1 MNMEAILAIMNTT
14 QAEVKRSLKRSFFTI
29 FVHIFVLKQKTLCA
43 CSVINSQGLSRMV
56 ANKIL
61 MAIDFSILT
70 ACTRLD
76 LFSRVLQEC
85 MSIGTVLD
93 SFFFFF
99 FFFNNSEKFSPQ
111 STLPKILRGKYF
123 MIVHDFSSGMTPMS
137 LACWCSGFV
146 LPLKNI
152 HSRNGTNMGSLIE
165 RNTTMLVSRQQNHL
179 TS

>member
-1 MNMEAILAIMNTT
+1 MKFL
-14 QAEVKRSLKRSFFTI
+14 R
-29 FVHIFVLKQKTLCA
+29 
-43 CSVINSQGLSRMV
+43 INSQGLSRMV

-93 SFFFFF
+93 SCSFFFFF
-99 FFFNNSEKFSPQ
+99 LNLLLFFNHSEKFSPQ
-111 STLPKILRGKYF
+111 STLPKISRGKYF

>member
-1 MNMEAILAIMNTT
+1 MKFL
-14 QAEVKRSLKRSFFTI
+14 R
-29 FVHIFVLKQKTLCA
+29 
-43 CSVINSQGLSRMV
+43 INSQGLSRMV

-93 SFFFFF
+93 SCGFFFFF
-99 FFFNNSEKFSPQ
+99 FFFFFLNHSEKFSPQ
-111 STLPKILRGKYF
+111 STLPKISRGKYF

-165 RNTTMLVSRQQNHL
+165 RNTKMLVSRQQNHL

>member
-1 MNMEAILAIMNTT
+1 MFI
-14 QAEVKRSLKRSFFTI
+14 
-29 FVHIFVLKQKTLCA
+29 HIFVLKQKTLCA

-99 FFFNNSEKFSPQ
+99 FF
-111 STLPKILRGKYF
+111 
-123 MIVHDFSSGMTPMS
+123 
-137 LACWCSGFV
+137 
-146 LPLKNI
+146 
-152 HSRNGTNMGSLIE
+152 
-165 RNTTMLVSRQQNHL
+165 
-179 TS
+179 

>member
-1 MNMEAILAIMNTT
+1 MKFL
-14 QAEVKRSLKRSFFTI
+14 R
-29 FVHIFVLKQKTLCA
+29 
-43 CSVINSQGLSRMV
+43 INSQGLSRMV

-85 MSIGTVLD
+85 MSIGTVMD
-93 SFFFFF
+93 SCCFFFYH
-99 FFFNNSEKFSPQ
+99 NEKFSPQ
-111 STLPKILRGKYF
+111 STLPKISRGKYF

-137 LACWCSGFV
+137 LACWCSRFV

-165 RNTTMLVSRQQNHL
+165 RNTKMLVSRQQNHL
-179 TS
+179 IS

>member
-1 MNMEAILAIMNTT
+1 
-14 QAEVKRSLKRSFFTI
+14 
-29 FVHIFVLKQKTLCA
+29 
-43 CSVINSQGLSRMV
+43 MV

-93 SFFFFF
+93 SCSCCCCCCC
-99 FFFNNSEKFSPQ
+99 FFNHSEKFSPQ
-111 STLPKILRGKYF
+111 STLPKISRGKYF
-123 MIVHDFSSGMTPMS
+123 MIVHDFSSGMTAMS

-165 RNTTMLVSRQQNHL
+165 RNTKMLVSRQQNHL

>member
-1 MNMEAILAIMNTT
+1 MKFL
-14 QAEVKRSLKRSFFTI
+14 R
-29 FVHIFVLKQKTLCA
+29 
-43 CSVINSQGLSRMV
+43 INSQGLSRMV
-56 ANKIL
+56 ANKIS

-93 SFFFFF
+93 SCSFFCFFFCLF
-99 FFFNNSEKFSPQ
+99 FFFNHSEKFSPQ
-111 STLPKILRGKYF
+111 STLPKISRGKYF

-165 RNTTMLVSRQQNHL
+165 RNTKMLVSRQQNHL

>member
-1 MNMEAILAIMNTT
+1 
-14 QAEVKRSLKRSFFTI
+14 
-29 FVHIFVLKQKTLCA
+29 
-43 CSVINSQGLSRMV
+43 MV

-61 MAIDFSILT
+61 MAIDFRILT

-93 SFFFFF
+93 SCGCFFFLF
-99 FFFNNSEKFSPQ
+99 FFFNHSEKFSPQ
-111 STLPKILRGKYF
+111 STLPKISRGKYF

-137 LACWCSGFV
+137 LAGWCSRFV

-165 RNTTMLVSRQQNHL
+165 RNTKMLVGRQKKPSYKLERLSIGNSL
-179 TS
+179 KTEVELSNNG

>member
-14 QAEVKRSLKRSFFTI
+14 QAEVKRSLKRSFFTMFI
-29 FVHIFVLKQKTLCA
+29 HIFVLKQKTLCA

-99 FFFNNSEKFSPQ
+99 FFLLQ
-111 STLPKILRGKYF
+111 
-123 MIVHDFSSGMTPMS
+123 
-137 LACWCSGFV
+137 
-146 LPLKNI
+146 
-152 HSRNGTNMGSLIE
+152 
-165 RNTTMLVSRQQNHL
+165 
-179 TS
+179 

>member
-1 MNMEAILAIMNTT
+1 
-14 QAEVKRSLKRSFFTI
+14 
-29 FVHIFVLKQKTLCA
+29 
-43 CSVINSQGLSRMV
+43 MV

-76 LFSRVLQEC
+76 LFSRVLQQY

-93 SFFFFF
+93 SCGFFFY
-99 FFFNNSEKFSPQ
+99 FFNHSEKFSPQ
-111 STLPKILRGKYF
+111 STLPKISRGKYF

-165 RNTTMLVSRQQNHL
+165 RNKKMLVSRQQNHL

>member
-29 FVHIFVLKQKTLCA
+29 FVHIFVLKQKTLCT

-99 FFFNNSEKFSPQ
+99 FFLITVKNSVLRAHYLKSREG
-111 STLPKILRGKYF
+111 ST
-123 MIVHDFSSGMTPMS
+123 S
-137 LACWCSGFV
+137 
-146 LPLKNI
+146 
-152 HSRNGTNMGSLIE
+152 
-165 RNTTMLVSRQQNHL
+165 
-179 TS
+179 